1 MIKKLLVL
9 SLFCLASLGVS
20 AQYSKFY
27 DNTGE
32 VKGTFS
38 LPETEKYL
46 VLKFDFS
53 ETVFDKKYNE
63 EDWALLNGKENW
75 EDAKKEALKRIV
87 KMMNEKMTKTR
98 IIIVLEDMATP
109 DNPQVHSNYTL
120 YIIPLTY
127 SKLGKNRSVFVL
139 KNNETNDFVG
149 CVSDL
154 GSGANFGSLG
164 NLLGDAFE
172 NSAPRVAKKIA
183 NYNKFGK

>member
-1 MIKKLLVL
+1 MKKICLFF
-9 SLFCLASLGVS
+9 LFCFVPLVAS

-32 VKGTFS
+32 VKGSFS
-38 LPETEKYL
+38 LPDTVKYL

-75 EDAKKEALKRIV
+75 EAAKKEALERIV

-98 IIIVLEDMATP
+98 IIMVLEEMATP
-109 DNPQVHSNYTL
+109 DNPKIQSNYTF
-120 YIIPLTY
+120 YIVPLSY
-127 SKLGKNRSVFVL
+127 SKLGRNRSVFVL
-139 KNNETNDFVG
+139 KNNVTNDFVG
-149 CVSDL
+149 CVSDY

-164 NLLGDAFE
+164 NLLGDAYE
-172 NSAPRVAKKIA
+172 DSAPRVAKKIA
-183 NYNKFGK
+183 SYNKFGK